1 LSEGFKLDLLRNARD
16 ACASVFAAI
25 VVMPSGNEIAQH
37 ASLLQV
43 VAQDWQAEG
52 LSSFEVEA
60 VGRVQLSTVTRT
72 RPFLEAEV
80 CEVRDSYETAANLAT
95 RDDSPPPPRSRAPTS
110 AELYDSLV
118 EVRGSV
124 CALTRKLEA
133 LRPSRAQTDAQ
144 HDAGLP
150 PAAAM
155 EESVDDFIESIYGA
169 APVGDALRLEMRS
182 WAAMRGLEPI
192 TRVRALDCLSTGA
205 RLQMANAELKER
217 QARLAAQLAL
227 ADLRG

>member
-1 LSEGFKLDLLRNARD
+1 MSEGFKLDLLRNARD

-43 VAQDWQAEG
+43 ITQDWQADG

-80 CEVRDSYETAANLAT
+80 CEVRDSYETASNLAA
-95 RDDSPPPPRSRAPTS
+95 RDSAPPPRARAPTP

-124 CALTRKLEA
+124 CSLTRKLEA
-133 LRPSRAQTDAQ
+133 LRPSRAQTSAK